1 MKHIKKF
8 NEGSTTDDA
17 DRFMSAELDKFVR
30 ENPNVFDDEFDGVD
44 TNDKVLN
51 AVNDLIEYW
60 SGDLIELSETKDE
73 LIFKED
79 ELRTEYGTY
88 KYELK
93 ITRID

>member
-1 MKHIKKF
+1 
-8 NEGSTTDDA
+8 
-17 DRFMSAELDKFVR
+17 LDKFKK
-30 ENPNVFDDEFDGVD
+30 ENPSVFDDELDD
-44 TNDKVLN
+44 TSDKVLN

-79 ELRTEYGTY
+79 ELKTEYGTY

>member
-17 DRFMSAELDKFVR
+17 DRFMSSELDKFKK
-30 ENPNVFDDEFDGVD
+30 ENPSVFDDELDD
-44 TNDKVLN
+44 TSDKVLN

-79 ELRTEYGTY
+79 ELKTEYGTY